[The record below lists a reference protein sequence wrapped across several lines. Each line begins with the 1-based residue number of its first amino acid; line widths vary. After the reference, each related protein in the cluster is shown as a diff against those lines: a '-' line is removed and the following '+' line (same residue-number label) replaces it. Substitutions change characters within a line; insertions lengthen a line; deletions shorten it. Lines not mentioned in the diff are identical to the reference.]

1 MPVENI
7 FEDYMALRC
16 VVKNQERIIEE
27 FKSGE
32 RYLKIQSDYGRLIK
46 GYIKEIQRLRYENS
60 VAHSQAVTTRD
71 IWTDECSD
79 LWKNHLKEMKKK
91 DAVIHKLEDRIWDL
105 TRKNDEKVA
114 RITEDYE
121 NQIRERDLIIDEL
134 KAQLAHDE
142 ALLGRNSTNTNLP
155 TSQTPPGKNKHNP
168 NSRKHTGRSK
178 GGQPGHERHVLEKP
192 SPDEITD
199 VVDHPLGE
207 EEYRCPTCDSESLT
221 YTGKYEKKYEYE
233 VEVKVKKI
241 LHKYWLYQ
249 CDECGEIVRTGID
262 PNHHAECQYGSTVQ
276 AMALSLMNT
285 VNAAMNKVPMFLSGI
300 TNGEIHPSEGYIA
313 KLQKR
318 ASRRLASFMQD
329 LFRVLISRPLIYWDD
344 TVVMINTERGCLR
357 FYGDDDIAYFVAHK
371 KKDLDGVIEDG
382 VLDSLAVDAV
392 VMHDHNSI
400 SYNDRFM
407 FTNVECNA
415 HLQRDL
421 QKIVDETGHKEPE
434 ELKKLVSRTIEDRN
448 DLLKKGK
455 KAFGK
460 RYIKRFE
467 NEMADIL
474 ERWRETAED
483 NKSRYSG
490 PTERAVINRFPK
502 YLENYFAWVK
512 DFRIPTTNNLSERSL
527 RCSKTKMKV
536 SGQFANV
543 DTAGFYATIK
553 TYTETCRRNGINEME
568 ALIRLCAGNPFTV
581 EEIFSTG

>member
-105 TRKNDEKVA
+105 TRRNDEKVT

-168 NSRKHTGRSK
+168 NSRKHTERSK

-221 YTGKYEKKYEYE
+221 YTGKYEKK
-233 VEVKVKKI
+233 
-241 LHKYWLYQ
+241 
-249 CDECGEIVRTGID
+249 
-262 PNHHAECQYGSTVQ
+262 
-276 AMALSLMNT
+276 
-285 VNAAMNKVPMFLSGI
+285 
-300 TNGEIHPSEGYIA
+300 
-313 KLQKR
+313 
-318 ASRRLASFMQD
+318 
-329 LFRVLISRPLIYWDD
+329 
-344 TVVMINTERGCLR
+344 
-357 FYGDDDIAYFVAHK
+357 
-371 KKDLDGVIEDG
+371 
-382 VLDSLAVDAV
+382 
-392 VMHDHNSI
+392 
-400 SYNDRFM
+400 
-407 FTNVECNA
+407 
-415 HLQRDL
+415 
-421 QKIVDETGHKEPE
+421 
-434 ELKKLVSRTIEDRN
+434 
-448 DLLKKGK
+448 
-455 KAFGK
+455 
-460 RYIKRFE
+460 
-467 NEMADIL
+467 
-474 ERWRETAED
+474 
-483 NKSRYSG
+483 
-490 PTERAVINRFPK
+490 
-502 YLENYFAWVK
+502 
-512 DFRIPTTNNLSERSL
+512 
-527 RCSKTKMKV
+527 
-536 SGQFANV
+536 
-543 DTAGFYATIK
+543 
-553 TYTETCRRNGINEME
+553 
-568 ALIRLCAGNPFTV
+568 
-581 EEIFSTG
+581 